1 MPDDRRLRPF
11 AFHDALASTLEQHE
25 PGLWRW
31 FSSDDY
37 GRKYADN
44 VKLELLRS
52 TYRLPLEGHQKLYAL
67 AAEVCAAL
75 ELTVPLTLYQ
85 AQSDG
90 ALNAGLV
97 FVRDE
102 AHVVLQ
108 GAVLQT
114 LGDAELKALLG
125 HELAHHRLWTEAG
138 GRFRVADS
146 LTEYIVSQP
155 GSAPS
160 HQQSALRARRW
171 TELYADR
178 GSLLGCDDLP
188 AAVACL
194 VKMSTGLREVDA
206 EAYLAQA
213 DEALRSSEGGSEGRT
228 HPEAFIRAFALRA
241 WSRGEDEQVLKP
253 LVEGPLELETLDL
266 VQQQALTLE
275 TRQLLGR
282 VLAPAWMKTEATLAH
297 ARRFFPDVNFEAP
310 APPAPLQPAALP
322 STSLQEYFAYLL
334 LDFALADPDL
344 EDQALAHVA
353 HLGQRLGL
361 DGALPRLA
369 RKELRLSAASYAAL
383 ERKGAELALEGA
395 AP

>member
-1 MPDDRRLRPF
+1 MPDARRLRPF
-11 AFHDALASTLEQHE
+11 AFHEALASTLEQHE

-52 TYRLPLEGHQKLYAL
+52 TYRLPVDGHQKLYAL
-67 AAEVCAAL
+67 AAEVCRAL

-85 AQSDG
+85 AQGDG

-102 AHVVLQ
+102 AHVVLH

-178 GSLLGCDDLP
+178 GALLGCDDLP

-206 EAYLAQA
+206 GAYLAQV
-213 DEALRSSEGGSEGRT
+213 DEALGGSARGSEGRT

-241 WSRGEDEQVLKP
+241 WSSGEDEQVLTR

-275 TRQLLGR
+275 TRQLLAL

-297 ARRFFPDVNFEAP
+297 ARRFFPELSFEA
-310 APPAPLQPAALP
+310 AGAAQAQPAAP
-322 STSLQEYFAYLL
+322 TSTSLQEYFAYLL

-344 EDQALAHVA
+344 EDQALAHVV
-353 HLGQRLGL
+353 HLGRRLGL
-361 DGALPRLA
+361 DAVLPRLA
-369 RKELRLSAASYAAL
+369 RKELRLSAASYASL
-383 ERKGAELALEGA
+383 ERRGAELASEGA
-395 AP
+395 AS